1 MTMTAKRA
9 NAIVEAFIASE
20 EMDNAARYLQ
30 AGRRLARLSDAALKA
45 HWADAWRGYYDERR
59 AERWDDCIDADAELT
74 LRRLPRPEHLVPAEA
89 RKRVIARTR
98 EVAQRADVNERL
110 REDIEDFVR
119 RSAARRN

>member
-1 MTMTAKRA
+1 MTISAKQA
-9 NAIVEAFIASE
+9 DAIVEAFIASE

-45 HWADAWRGYYDERR
+45 SWAEAWRGYYDERQ
-59 AERWDDCIDADAELT
+59 ADRWDDCMDAEAELT
-74 LRRLPRPEHLVPAEA
+74 LRRLPRPEHLIPAA
-89 RKRVIARTR
+89 TRKRVVARTR
-98 EVAQRADVNERL
+98 EVARRPDINQRL